1 MFFPPAG
8 VKSKG
13 ETIIAEKKVKYL
25 IIIPTYNRRDD
36 LRETIRT
43 MPFLKDSEEF
53 RLVVVDDCSTDGTAE
68 MLREEFPY
76 VDVIRN
82 EQQTGPAAGRNKAA
96 FSYDAEYYI
105 FLDSDI
111 EVPENWQQTIL
122 EHIAPDR
129 VLAGKVVNLYSKEV
143 ETGPRR
149 STFIGGS
156 VPCSPEQANVGSSCH
171 MVVPAA
177 CYRAIG
183 GFDEEIPYYFEDS
196 DLSIRANKAGFP
208 VTFIDEAVVYH
219 KNQGHKRGKR
229 IQMHVQNRTYAMSK
243 AYEKNPLKLSAF
255 FVLNSVWVFLQSV
268 LRIARMEFSDSLYI
282 LRGWVS
288 GNRKFIRRLAHNT

>member
-1 MFFPPAG
+1 MP
-8 VKSKG
+8 KLSG
-13 ETIIAEKKVKYL
+13 ETIIAEKKAKYL

-36 LRETIRT
+36 LRETIRS
-43 MPFLKDSEEF
+43 MPFLQDSEEF
-53 RLVVVDDCSTDGTAE
+53 KLVVVDDRSTDGTAE
-68 MLREEFPY
+68 MLREQFPF
-76 VDVIRN
+76 VDIIRN

-111 EVPENWQQTIL
+111 EVPAEWPEVIRKHLSPQ
-122 EHIAPDR
+122 R

-156 VPCSPEQANVGSSCH
+156 VPCTPEQANVGSSCH

-177 CYRAIG
+177 CFRAIK

-196 DLSIRANKAGFP
+196 DLSIRANKAGYR

-255 FVLNSVWVFLQSV
+255 FIINSVWVFLQSV
-268 LRIARMEFSDSLYI
+268 LRIVKMEFSDSLYI
-282 LRGWVS
+282 LKGWVS
-288 GNRKFIRRLAHNT
+288 GNRKFLRRLAHNH